1 MADANKRI
9 NLTAPLLS
17 VRRHGGGGAETAA
30 TGLPLPAYKADATS
44 DPPGHTSAVP
54 FGWEHR
60 PGHPKSVRTRRPP
73 PPPPP
78 APPPPLTIVDVNDNE
93 PSRVT
98 RDPTAVVVASERARR
113 GEEPCSDALS
123 RDDVSCV
130 TVNCSATGLSDA
142 AGAGAGSGP
151 CARGSGSVMMDRFL
165 RAAHAVAAGSP
176 QNTFRKA
183 GSARAAVVLGAHT
196 TGGDRVPAQR
206 RVPLQHIA
214 AYHLPPLPP
223 SGKNDDDDDDN
234 SDAHSTAGFASKSC
248 GLLSTRC
255 VKSALLLSRVARRGA
270 GTPFQS
276 NGDGS
281 QREKKPMLPPR
292 SRNGQRRLL
301 HTGDDHGMISQQ
313 SWEEVYIKS
322 LLRSSGPGGLMGPA
336 AAVASEL
343 DRTVHELYKRRD
355 GRAVRPKASH
365 LGLLLVLDRSN
376 EACGHVSPVR
386 KLSRIGDTALLLTAT
401 TKSSP
406 DGDKQLGREHA
417 AADAGGGGYG
427 FPLLLEDK
435 EAVAGREMALSPQP
449 LLRLPLPK
457 SPTES
462 WLSLALP
469 SVSTRPPATSFLG
482 LHVQPKKRAPL
493 PRCSSIDSSRD
504 VHHDRQRQIRVY
516 HLLK

>member
-30 TGLPLPAYKADATS
+30 TGLPPAYKADATS
-44 DPPGHTSAVP
+44 EPPGHTSAVP
-54 FGWEHR
+54 FGWEQR
-60 PGHPKSVRTRRPP
+60 PGHPKSVRTRRPAAAA
-73 PPPPP
+73 

-98 RDPTAVVVASERARR
+98 RSPAAVVTVASERARR
-113 GEEPCSDALS
+113 GEERCSDALS

-142 AGAGAGSGP
+142 AGAGAGP

-165 RAAHAVAAGSP
+165 PAAHAVAAGSP

-183 GSARAAVVLGAHT
+183 GSARAAVVLGARAASS
-196 TGGDRVPAQR
+196 DRVPAQR

-223 SGKNDDDDDDN
+223 SGKNDDDDN

-248 GLLSTRC
+248 GLLSARC
-255 VKSALLLSRVARRGA
+255 LKSALLLSRVARRGA
-270 GTPFQS
+270 GTPFQEVR
-276 NGDGS
+276 G
-281 QREKKPMLPPR
+281 ELLLPPR
-292 SRNGQRRLL
+292 SRNGQHQLL

-322 LLRSSGPGGLMGPA
+322 LLRSSGPGVLMGPA

-343 DRTVHELYKRRD
+343 DRTVRELYKRRD
-355 GRAVRPKASH
+355 GQAVRPKASH

-376 EACGHVSPVR
+376 EACGHVSPAR
-386 KLSRIGDTALLLTAT
+386 KLSRTGDTAMLLKTTTKARRTAT
-401 TKSSP
+401 SSW
-406 DGDKQLGREHA
+406 G
-417 AADAGGGGYG
+417 
-427 FPLLLEDK
+427 
-435 EAVAGREMALSPQP
+435 V
-449 LLRLPLPK
+449 
-457 SPTES
+457 
-462 WLSLALP
+462 
-469 SVSTRPPATSFLG
+469 SVTRPPMPAAAGTVSRCFWKTRRPLPDVRWRCRRSRSRCSRCRCPSRLRSRG
-482 LHVQPKKRAPL
+482 SRARCLPCPLDPRRRLFWVSMCSPRNVLRCRGAPL
-493 PRCSSIDSSRD
+493 IRAGTSIMTGNGKFACTIYRNDGSYPD
-504 VHHDRQRQIRVY
+504 HANC
-516 HLLK
+516 